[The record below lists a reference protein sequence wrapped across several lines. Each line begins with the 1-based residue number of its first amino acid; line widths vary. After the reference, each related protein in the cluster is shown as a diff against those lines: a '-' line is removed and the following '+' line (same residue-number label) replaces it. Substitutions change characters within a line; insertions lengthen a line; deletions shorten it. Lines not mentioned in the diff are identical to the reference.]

1 MQPQKVWAVYF
12 SGTGT
17 TEKTVRR
24 IASSLAAAFSAPLEA
39 VDFTAPAVRK
49 EALTFGPDDLVVL
62 GTPTYAG
69 RVPNVL
75 LPYLTE
81 QIRGAATPAVPVVL
95 FGNRDFDDALIE
107 LAQKPDTIGF
117 LLPAMEK
124 SQLFRGVIADGVLP
138 RKTFS
143 MGHSREKRYYLEG
156 RKIK

>member
-62 GTPTYAG
+62 GRPCAQCPPALSHRTDPRRRHTG
-69 RVPNVL
+69 G
-75 LPYLTE
+75 T
-81 QIRGAATPAVPVVL
+81 RGPVWQP
-95 FGNRDFDDALIE
+95 R
-107 LAQKPDTIGF
+107 
-117 LLPAMEK
+117 
-124 SQLFRGVIADGVLP
+124 FR
-138 RKTFS
+138 
-143 MGHSREKRYYLEG
+143 
-156 RKIK
+156 

>member
-62 GTPTYAG
+62 GTPTPMQAVCPSSSCPIS
-69 RVPNVL
+69 RN
-75 LPYLTE
+75 
-81 QIRGAATPAVPVVL
+81 RSAAPLHRRYPWSCSATA
-95 FGNRDFDDALIE
+95 I
-107 LAQKPDTIGF
+107 
-117 LLPAMEK
+117 
-124 SQLFRGVIADGVLP
+124 
-138 RKTFS
+138 S
-143 MGHSREKRYYLEG
+143 MIH
-156 RKIK
+156 

>member
-95 FGNRDFDDALIE
+95 FGNRDFDDSLME
-107 LAQKPDTIGF
+107 QIGR
-117 LLPAMEK
+117 AH
-124 SQLFRGVIADGVLP
+124 V
-138 RKTFS
+138 
-143 MGHSREKRYYLEG
+143 
-156 RKIK
+156 